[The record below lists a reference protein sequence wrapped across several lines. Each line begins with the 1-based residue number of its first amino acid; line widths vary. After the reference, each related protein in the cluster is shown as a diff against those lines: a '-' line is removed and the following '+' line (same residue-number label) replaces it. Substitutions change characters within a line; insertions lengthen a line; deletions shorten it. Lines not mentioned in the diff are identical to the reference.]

1 VVLKPPYTQPEEIA
15 REQVEEILRN
25 NLLKKYVN
33 LSLGSL
39 VLRESQSTS
48 LELEIIETESNKKKI
63 KKMSCS
69 GVGLVDSIFSG
80 IKGEYGKKFKSLNNI
95 FIECFHVVADMKT
108 RENFDGSDSKVIVV
122 LEART
127 KDSSKVV
134 FRSFGR
140 SMIESTVKV
149 VLNTVAFYINAEKCF
164 YTLRTK
170 IKEANNR
177 GRGDISQRYTSDII
191 EIVKISKYGE
201 K

>member
-1 VVLKPPYTQPEEIA
+1 
-15 REQVEEILRN
+15 
-25 NLLKKYVN
+25 
-33 LSLGSL
+33 
-39 VLRESQSTS
+39 
-48 LELEIIETESNKKKI
+48 
-63 KKMSCS
+63 
-69 GVGLVDSIFSG
+69 
-80 IKGEYGKKFKSLNNI
+80 
-95 FIECFHVVADMKT
+95 MKT

-170 IKEANNR
+170 IKEANSR

-201 K
+201 E